1 MIPNWYLTTIWL
13 GPIPI
18 QVWGLFV
25 ALGFAVAIWLT
36 VKRAPRVGVDPK
48 DVIDAAALV
57 LIAAFIGARLV
68 HVFLYEPAY
77 YLAHLGEI
85 VKVWEGGLSS
95 SGGFLGAL
103 LVVAWFVRRRRI
115 AFLAFSDAVLG
126 SLPIGYI
133 IGRLGCH
140 VTRMHPGPACANVLC
155 VPFPDG
161 VRRLDPGLLEV
172 FLWAVIAVAVFAF
185 RRRLVRTGVTTAS
198 VIGLY
203 GVGRFFLDS
212 LRIVDARYLGLTPAQ
227 YVSIALVIVGA
238 SLLWRA
244 RSSSVHV

>member
-1 MIPNWYLTTIWL
+1 MIPHWYLTTLWL

-48 DVIDAAALV
+48 DVIDVAALV

-77 YLAHLGEI
+77 YLAHPGEI

-95 SGGFLGAL
+95 FGGFLGAIL
-103 LVVAWFVRRRRI
+103 AAAWFIRRRHI
-115 AFLAFSDAVLG
+115 AFLPFSDAVFG
-126 SLPIGYI
+126 CLPIGYA

-140 VTRMHPGPACANVLC
+140 ITRMHPGIACTNVLC

-161 VRRLDPGLLEV
+161 VRRLDLGLLEAL
-172 FLWAVIAVAVFAF
+172 LWAIIAVVVFVL
-185 RRRLVRTGVTTAS
+185 RRRLVRIGMTTAL
-198 VIGLY
+198 VVGLY
-203 GVGRFFLDS
+203 GIGRFWLDFL
-212 LRIVDARYLGLTPAQ
+212 RVADARYLGLTPAQ
-227 YVSIALVIVGA
+227 YGSIALVITGMA
-238 SLLWRA
+238 LFIRRA
-244 RSSSVHV
+244 RASHA